1 MQIKYW
7 MYAPEQM
14 LVIDLPEERKQ
25 DKKRITMLLVGAY
38 TTWSNPEEDYDDE
51 DIIEK
56 IYDSE
61 CAEFIIGEAQKE
73 LGYKLDYTVEDSK
86 DEDDADYILDSM

>member
-7 MYAPEQM
+7 INATDQMLIVDAPE
-14 LVIDLPEERKQ
+14 DRKQ
-25 DKKRITMLLVGAY
+25 DKVRISMLLAEAY

-51 DIIEK
+51 DIIEE

-61 CAEFIIGEAQKE
+61 CVEFITGEANKS
-73 LGYKLDYTVEDSK
+73 LGYKLEYTTK
-86 DEDDADYILDSM
+86 DNENERDADYILDVM

>member
-7 MYAPEQM
+7 INATEQM
-14 LVIDLPEERKQ
+14 LVVNLPEERKQ
-25 DKKRITMLLVGAY
+25 DKVHISMLLAEAY

-51 DIIEK
+51 DIIDE

-61 CAEFIIGEAQKE
+61 CVEFIVGEANKTLE
-73 LGYKLDYTVEDSK
+73 YKLEYAIEDNE
-86 DEDDADYILDSM
+86 DERDADYILDVM

>member
-7 MYAPEQM
+7 INATEQM
-14 LVIDLPEERKQ
+14 LIVDMPAERKQ
-25 DKKRITMLLVGAY
+25 DKVRISMLLAEAY

-51 DIIEK
+51 DIIEE

-61 CAEFIIGEAQKE
+61 CVEFITGEANKA
-73 LGYKLDYTVEDSK
+73 LGYKLEYTIEDN
-86 DEDDADYILDSM
+86 ENERDADYILDVM